1 MMRHSSQRF
10 GLFAS
15 VCIVGMISAAAPAHA
30 APRSTPLSTRD
41 SFRLGDAGV
50 LCTAQTKPTDNRL
63 SGMFDRGY
71 LITCRDA
78 AGPVGSAVSVRAKTD
93 PATLPSALPTGSLTC
108 AAPNR
113 VTVDKVGA
121 VTGLK
126 CRDEAAKLD
135 YLHYAATRGR
145 DHFIVEGLAGYD
157 PALRLALASLLLDR
171 AQPGVVQ
178 VATTEVSDPAA
189 FARTQAGSLDAA
201 GARVEAYARGNGS
214 RFAESAEFFENLA
227 GRDKEGGAALAE
239 ALANQGLQQ
248 SNLGN
253 FGAAA
258 RLLARADGAAPIG
271 DGVSQRLTR
280 NYHAINNLNQRDPG
294 SAISD
299 LDKPV
304 SPVAED
310 QASDEIR
317 SGTITLPM
325 AVLIN
330 RESSGV
336 QELAQLG
343 ANLTASERAAIL
355 DAQATQLRGIAFR
368 QQGKYAEADARLVDA
383 AGRLAKVRDGRV
395 RSTGWL
401 RGEIEVERALV
412 AEARGDRAAAGSA
425 FDRAITVIAAAFPDS
440 PALLSARARKAGF
453 LMRSGDAAGARAL
466 FDAVVKDS
474 GNVADSSGALR
485 GLLGPYFD
493 LLSRGGSADDAA
505 AMFRAAQIMQRP
517 GVAQT
522 QAILARQMS
531 EGNDEASALFRL
543 AVTRARDIVRADAEI
558 VRLTALAAPSANEKS
573 ALTLATANRDSLR
586 SEQTRISARL
596 ADYPRYK
603 VLSPSS
609 VELAELRSA
618 LRDGEGYYKM
628 MVVDDVIYA
637 LYATTSGARAMKLD
651 LGAAKLSGE
660 VAAVRDS
667 IARYDAKGQLVT
679 EPFDLDRARALYGS
693 LFGPVDGEV
702 SRLRHLVFEPD
713 GAMLQLP
720 PYVLVSKQA
729 GIDAYKR
736 RMATAGADEYD
747 FTGIEWLGRG
757 REVSISVSPR
767 SFLDMRAIA
776 PSRAANNYL
785 GIGQNAVAVARP
797 AMAVADD
804 CDWPIQTWQ
813 TPISPDE
820 LMLGQALFGAGS
832 SRLVT
837 GAAFTDS
844 ALLADQK
851 LSDYKILHFATHGL
865 VTAPRPDCPAR
876 PALVTSFA
884 ADGSDGLLSF
894 KEVFDLKLD
903 ADVVI
908 LSACD
913 TAGAASSSASRE
925 AGITGGNYAL
935 DGLVR
940 AFVGA
945 GARSVVA
952 SHWPVPD
959 NFDAT
964 KRLVGGMLRAR
975 PGQSL
980 AQALGEAQ
988 RGLMD
993 DARTSHPFYW
1003 AAFIILGD
1011 GAKPLIAA
1019 APARVAAVSTSH

>member
-1 MMRHSSQRF
+1 MRHSSHRP

-15 VCIVGMISAAAPAHA
+15 ACIAGMLSAAAQA
-30 APRSTPLSTRD
+30 APDGLSTPLSTRD

-50 LCTAQTKPTDNRL
+50 LCTAQTKPTDPRL

-78 AGPVGSAVSVRAKTD
+78 AGPVGSAVSLRVKID
-93 PATLPSALPTGSLTC
+93 PVTLPSALPSGRLTC
-108 AAPNR
+108 AAPAM
-113 VTVDKVGA
+113 VTIDKIGA
-121 VTGLK
+121 VTGVK

-135 YLHYAATRGR
+135 YVRYSATRGR
-145 DHFIVEGLAGYD
+145 NQFIVEGLAGYD

-171 AQPGVVQ
+171 AQAGVIQ
-178 VATTEVSDPAA
+178 VATTEVSDAAA
-189 FARTQAGSLDAA
+189 FARTQAGSLDVA

-258 RLLARADGAAPIG
+258 RLLARADAAAPIG
-271 DGVSQRLTR
+271 DGVSQRLAR
-280 NYHAINNLNQRDPG
+280 NYRAINNLNQRDPA
-294 SAISD
+294 SALGD

-304 SPVAED
+304 APVAED
-310 QASDEIR
+310 EASDEIR
-317 SGTITLPM
+317 IGMISLPM
-325 AVLIN
+325 AVMIN
-330 RESSGV
+330 RESSSV

-368 QQGKYAEADARLVDA
+368 QQGKYAEADARLADA

-401 RGEIEVERALV
+401 RSEIEVERALV
-412 AEARGDRAAAGSA
+412 AEARGDRATASAA
-425 FDRAITVIAAAFPDS
+425 FDRAIAVIGEAFPDS
-440 PALLSARARKAGF
+440 PAVLSARARKAGF
-453 LMRSGDAAGARAL
+453 LVRSGDVAGARAL
-466 FDAVVKDS
+466 FDAVVRDS
-474 GNVADSSGALR
+474 NAVADSGGALR
-485 GLLGPYFD
+485 GLLGPYFE
-493 LLSRGGSADDAA
+493 LLSRGGSGDDAA

-543 AVTRARDIVRADAEI
+543 AVTRAREIVRAEAE
-558 VRLTALAAPSANEKS
+558 VTRLTALAAPTAGERA
-573 ALTLATANRDSLR
+573 ALTLASANRDTLR
-586 SEQTRISARL
+586 GDQTRISARL

-603 VLSPSS
+603 ALAPSN
-609 VELAELRSA
+609 VELADLRGA
-618 LRDGEGYYKM
+618 LRGGEGYYKM
-628 MVVDDVIYA
+628 IVVGDVIYS
-637 LYATTSGARAMKLD
+637 LYATTSSARAMKLE
-651 LGAAKLSGE
+651 LGAAQLSGA
-660 VAAVRDS
+660 VGAVRDS
-667 IARYDAKGQLVT
+667 IAKYDAKGQLVT
-679 EPFDLDRARALYGS
+679 EPFDLVRARALYVS

-702 SRLRHLVFEPD
+702 SSLRHLVFEPD

-720 PYVLVSKQA
+720 PYVLVTKQA
-729 GIDAYKR
+729 GIEAYR
-736 RMATAGADEYD
+736 QRMSRPGADDYD
-747 FTGIEWLGRG
+747 FTGIDWLGRG

-776 PSRAANNYL
+776 PSRAANAYL

-797 AMAVADD
+797 AMAVADE

-820 LMLGQALFGAGS
+820 LVLGQLVFGADR

-844 ALLADQK
+844 ALLADQN
-851 LSDYKILHFATHGL
+851 LSDYRILHFATHGL

-894 KEVFDLKLD
+894 KEIFDLKLD

-913 TAGAASSSASRE
+913 TAGAASASASRE

-959 NFDAT
+959 NYDAT
-964 KRLVGGMLRAR
+964 KRLVGGMLRAT
-975 PGQSL
+975 PGQPL
-980 AQALGEAQ
+980 ARALGEAQ

-993 DARTSHPFYW
+993 DPRTSHPFYW

-1011 GAKPLIAA
+1011 GAKPLVAT
-1019 APARVAAVSTSH
+1019 APQRVAAVAVSR